1 MSCVPELEPD
11 GSTVAQSIRML
22 KEVID
27 GDTYETVAARFGVSR
42 TAVERRI
49 KAIAVQLSQVAD
61 IDGLNEDG
69 AAFVRR
75 LRLHRDAILTALV
88 DFDPRKTVEH
98 RSSRIVSMDEIIQ
111 AGKRIKGR
119 SNRAWHDLSLFYLLF
134 ATGARP
140 LEIARLE
147 VRDYLNSDGSVRRHS
162 QMRAEVAIT
171 GKARPLHFASTRLDE
186 SLSNYLEE
194 RLRLGLGLG
203 RDGAYRGLDPDSRL
217 FLSTAGEGFKI
228 TPYGAPGQRRFLC
241 RPILETY
248 RKLFPRNLVVK
259 GLMIAADAI
268 RAADLGGE
276 GVLVSNHGGRQLDQ
290 APGSLDV
297 LPAMKQAVGDR
308 MTIMLDSGVRR
319 GADIVIALCLG
330 AQFVTFGRP
339 TLYGAVAGGLDGVKM
354 AIDIFRTEIDLV
366 MGQIGCPSLDQLGP
380 DFLWQDERG
389 RNR

>member
-1 MSCVPELEPD
+1 
-11 GSTVAQSIRML
+11 ML

-147 VRDYLNSDGSVRRHS
+147 VRDYLNSDGKRSAPLPDACRGGHHWKGPPIALRQHEAGRIAFKLLG
-162 QMRAEVAIT
+162 RAPE
-171 GKARPLHFASTRLDE
+171 ARA
-186 SLSNYLEE
+186 
-194 RLRLGLGLG
+194 GLGTGWCL
-203 RDGAYRGLDPDSRL
+203 
-217 FLSTAGEGFKI
+217 
-228 TPYGAPGQRRFLC
+228 QR
-241 RPILETY
+241 
-248 RKLFPRNLVVK
+248 
-259 GLMIAADAI
+259 A
-268 RAADLGGE
+268 
-276 GVLVSNHGGRQLDQ
+276 
-290 APGSLDV
+290 
-297 LPAMKQAVGDR
+297 
-308 MTIMLDSGVRR
+308 
-319 GADIVIALCLG
+319 
-330 AQFVTFGRP
+330 
-339 TLYGAVAGGLDGVKM
+339 
-354 AIDIFRTEIDLV
+354 
-366 MGQIGCPSLDQLGP
+366 
-380 DFLWQDERG
+380 
-389 RNR
+389 

>member
-1 MSCVPELEPD
+1 MSCAPELEPD
-11 GSTVAQSIRML
+11 GGTVAQSIRML

-27 GDTYETVAARFGVSR
+27 GDTYEAVAARFGVSR

-98 RSSRIVSMDEIIQ
+98 RSSRIISMDEIIQ

-194 RLRLGLGLG
+194 RLRFGLGSG

-217 FLSTAGEGFKI
+217 FLSAAGEGFKI

-248 RKLFPRNLVVK
+248 RKLFRYAEMKGVTALSVRRTVVAR
-259 GLMIAADAI
+259 LY
-268 RAADLGGE
+268 E
-276 GVLVSNHGGRQLDQ
+276 
-290 APGSLDV
+290 
-297 LPAMKQAVGDR
+297 
-308 MTIMLDSGVRR
+308 R
-319 GADIVIALCLG
+319 GADEDDVGLILG
-330 AQFVTFGRP
+330 ISERSAVRELLARHKP
-339 TLYGAVAGGLDGVKM
+339 TIEQLLD
-354 AIDIFRTEIDLV
+354 ELV
-366 MGQIGCPSLDQLGP
+366 
-380 DFLWQDERG
+380 
-389 RNR
+389 

>member
-1 MSCVPELEPD
+1 MSCAPELEPD
-11 GSTVAQSIRML
+11 GGTVAHSIRML

-27 GDTYETVAARFGVSR
+27 GDTYEAVAARFGVSR

-75 LRLHRDAILTALV
+75 LRLHRDAILTALE
-88 DFDPRKTVEH
+88 DFDPRKTVGH

-248 RKLFPRNLVVK
+248 RGNP
-259 GLMIAADAI
+259 
-268 RAADLGGE
+268 
-276 GVLVSNHGGRQLDQ
+276 
-290 APGSLDV
+290 
-297 LPAMKQAVGDR
+297 PAK
-308 MTIMLDSGVRR
+308 
-319 GADIVIALCLG
+319 
-330 AQFVTFGRP
+330 P
-339 TLYGAVAGGLDGVKM
+339 T
-354 AIDIFRTEIDLV
+354 
-366 MGQIGCPSLDQLGP
+366 Q
-380 DFLWQDERG
+380 
-389 RNR
+389 

>member
-1 MSCVPELEPD
+1 
-11 GSTVAQSIRML
+11 
-22 KEVID
+22 
-27 GDTYETVAARFGVSR
+27 
-42 TAVERRI
+42 
-49 KAIAVQLSQVAD
+49 
-61 IDGLNEDG
+61 
-69 AAFVRR
+69 
-75 LRLHRDAILTALV
+75 
-88 DFDPRKTVEH
+88 
-98 RSSRIVSMDEIIQ
+98 MDEIIQ

-248 RKLFPRNLVVK
+248 RKLFRYAEMKGVTALSVRRTVVAR
-259 GLMIAADAI
+259 LY
-268 RAADLGGE
+268 E
-276 GVLVSNHGGRQLDQ
+276 
-290 APGSLDV
+290 
-297 LPAMKQAVGDR
+297 
-308 MTIMLDSGVRR
+308 R
-319 GADIVIALCLG
+319 GADEDDVGLILG
-330 AQFVTFGRP
+330 ISERSAVRELLARHKP
-339 TLYGAVAGGLDGVKM
+339 TIEQLLD
-354 AIDIFRTEIDLV
+354 ELV
-366 MGQIGCPSLDQLGP
+366 
-380 DFLWQDERG
+380 
-389 RNR
+389 